1 MWETMF
7 ESHAAVDQGA
17 TAVVHNTGSR
27 ASLHPWTSLD
37 PWALTLPPSLSPKG
51 PWTPA
56 FGGRRGEREEG
67 PGLDLSVRAAS
78 KTESSREK

>member
-37 PWALTLPPSLSPKG
+37 PWALTLPPSLLLLLLLLRPSLPRAPG
-51 PWTPA
+51 RPLL
-56 FGGRRGEREEG
+56 GGGEERERK
-67 PGLDLSVRAAS
+67 DLGW
-78 KTESSREK
+78 TCL